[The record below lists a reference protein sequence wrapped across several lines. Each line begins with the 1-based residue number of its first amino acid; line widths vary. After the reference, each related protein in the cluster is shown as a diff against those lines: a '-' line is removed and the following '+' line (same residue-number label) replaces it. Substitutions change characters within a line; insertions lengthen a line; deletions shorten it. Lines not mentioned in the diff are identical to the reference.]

1 MQLECKQNTES
12 KLTMSQPMN
21 TYYQEG
27 MDIDVN
33 VNDLGLS
40 EETQLPTVIKRVLD
54 ETNNIVDFEHN

>member
-33 VNDLGLS
+33 VNDLGSQKKLNY
-40 EETQLPTVIKRVLD
+40 QL
-54 ETNNIVDFEHN
+54 